1 MTLPAV
7 TIISLG
13 GTISSTDTGSGG
25 VAPSLS
31 GEDLVEE
38 VPEIAKVA
46 EVSATSLRQVP
57 GSELNLEDLI
67 ELAGEIQVH
76 IDAGTRGVVVTQ
88 GTDTIEGTAFVLDL
102 LVHADAPIVVTGAM
116 RHPSLPGAEGPANL
130 LASVQVAV
138 SDAARGVGTVVVLN
152 DEIHAARFV
161 QKTHTQNPATFR
173 SPLTGP
179 LGWVSEGT
187 PRIATRPVGRYHVP
201 LPEETQDRPVA
212 LYTVGLGDD
221 GRLLEAVVQLGYEGL
236 VIEALGGG
244 HVLSHMADPLET
256 LAGEMPVV
264 LASRTGSGEVL
275 RNTYGFTGSE
285 TDLLSRGLISA
296 GMLDGPK
303 ARLFLSLLLRSEASK
318 EEIAREFERWFGG

>member
-1 MTLPAV
+1 MDLPKVAV
-7 TIISLG
+7 LSLG

-31 GEDLVEE
+31 GEDLIKD
-38 VPEIAKVA
+38 VPEIAEVA

-57 GSELNLEDLI
+57 GSELRLEDLI
-67 ELAGEIQVH
+67 ELSKEIQAH
-76 IDAGTRGVVVTQ
+76 IEDGTRGIVVTQ
-88 GTDTIEGTAFVLDL
+88 GTDSIEETSFILDL
-102 LVHADAPIVVTGAM
+102 LVDAETPVVVTGAM
-116 RHPSLPGAEGPANL
+116 RHPSLPGADGPANL

-138 SDAARGVGTVVVLN
+138 SEAARGVGTVVVLN

-161 QKTHTQNPATFR
+161 QKKHTSNPATFR

-179 LGWVSEGT
+179 IGWVSEGT

-201 LPEETQDRPVA
+201 LPEKTQDHPVA

-221 GRLLEAVVQLGYEGL
+221 GRLLEAIGQLGYEGL

-244 HVLSHMADPLET
+244 HVLSYMADPLET
-256 LAGEMPVV
+256 LSGEIPVV

-296 GMLDGPK
+296 GILDGPK
-303 ARLFLSLLLRSEASK
+303 ARLLLSLLLGSGASREKVTEA
-318 EEIAREFERWFGG
+318 FGYWFGG

>member
-1 MTLPAV
+1 MALPAV
-7 TIISLG
+7 SVLSLG
-13 GTISSTDTGSGG
+13 GTISSTGTGSGG

-31 GEDLVEE
+31 GEDLVED
-38 VPEIAKVA
+38 VPEVAEVA

-67 ELAGEIQVH
+67 ELAGEIQAH
-76 IDAGTRGVVVTQ
+76 IEDGAKGVVVTQ
-88 GTDTIEGTAFVLDL
+88 GTDTIEGTSFVLDL
-102 LVHADAPIVVTGAM
+102 LVDAEAPVVVTGAM

-130 LASVQVAV
+130 LASAQVAV
-138 SDAARGVGTVVVLN
+138 SETARGVGTVVVLN

-161 QKTHTQNPATFR
+161 QKTHTSNPATFR

-179 LGWVSEGT
+179 IGWVSEGT
-187 PRIATRPVGRYHVP
+187 PRIATRPAGRYHVP
-201 LPEETQDRPVA
+201 LPEETQDHPVA
-212 LYTVGLGDD
+212 LYTVSLGDD
-221 GRLLEAVVQLGYEGL
+221 GRLLEAVGQLEYEGL

-244 HVLSHMADPLET
+244 HVLSYMADPLET
-256 LAGEMPVV
+256 LAGEMPVI

-275 RNTYGFTGSE
+275 RDTYGFTGSE

-303 ARLFLSLLLRSEASK
+303 ARLLLSLLLRSEASK
-318 EEIAREFERWFGG
+318 EEVIEAFGYFFGG

>member
-25 VAPSLS
+25 VAPSLF
-31 GEDLVEE
+31 GENLVEE

-76 IDAGTRGVVVTQ
+76 IDAGARGVVVTQ

-102 LVHADAPIVVTGAM
+102 LVHGDAPIVVTGAM

-138 SDAARGVGTVVVLN
+138 SDAARGVGTVGVLN

-161 QKTHTQNPATFR
+161 QKTHTSNPATFR

-179 LGWVSEGT
+179 IGWVAEGNV
-187 PRIATRPVGRYHVP
+187 RVATRPVRGYHIT
-201 LPEETQDRPVA
+201 LPEETEDCPVA
-212 LYTVGLGDD
+212 LY
-221 GRLLEAVVQLGYEGL
+221 
-236 VIEALGGG
+236 
-244 HVLSHMADPLET
+244 
-256 LAGEMPVV
+256 
-264 LASRTGSGEVL
+264 
-275 RNTYGFTGSE
+275 
-285 TDLLSRGLISA
+285 
-296 GMLDGPK
+296 
-303 ARLFLSLLLRSEASK
+303 
-318 EEIAREFERWFGG
+318 